1 MNDAYV
7 EWLVKRKTPAWTI
20 LVKALLIVVC
30 VIMFFLAVTI
40 PFGFLLLLAAMLA
53 AYFVFPMF
61 NVEFEYLVVND
72 QLSVDRI
79 MGQKRRKK
87 VWEATLDQIEIMA
100 PLDSYLL
107 KDAEKKDM
115 KVLDFSSHM
124 QGAKVYG
131 IIAQTASGSAK
142 VLFEPNEKILK
153 HLWSRAPRKVV
164 Q

>member
-7 EWLVKRKTPAWTI
+7 EWLVKRKTPAWTF
-20 LVKALLIVVC
+20 LVKALLILVC
-30 VIMFFLAVTI
+30 VISFPLSMTI
-40 PFGFLLLLAAMLA
+40 PFGFLLPVAALVA
-53 AYFVFPMF
+53 TYFIFPMF
-61 NVEFEYLVVND
+61 SVEYEYLVVND

-79 MGQKRRKK
+79 MGQVRRKK

-124 QGAKVYG
+124 AGAKVYG
-131 IIAQTASGSAK
+131 IIALTATGSAK